1 MLHLK
6 TFDVLN
12 EKLVD
17 NYSKDI
23 LQNVKFKGTSLQ
35 DWAEYSNDNPNAL
48 PHSNMSKKMVFTFA
62 TPTAQLER
70 VINAIVNKYAAT
82 DDEEERTF
90 VKNEKQLKTDMFDLA
105 RLLIDF
111 TGSVERG
118 TLEAFCMQNMDSEEW
133 SKSSKLVKTNATMGV
148 FEKKK

>member
-111 TGSVERG
+111 TGSVER
-118 TLEAFCMQNMDSEEW
+118 SW
-133 SKSSKLVKTNATMGV
+133 SKQTQRWACSKKRNET
-148 FEKKK
+148 FEKLQRIQNCRVVRF